1 MHPERNLS
9 SLWAQQQKQR
19 EQDIIKAI
27 NSDDLQHI
35 LFNVKTS
42 KEMGIISLIL
52 PARKLHE
59 HTNEPWITQKN
70 RNTYAGQSVS

>member
-1 MHPERNLS
+1 MS
-9 SLWAQQQKQR
+9 TKT
-19 EQDIIKAI
+19 KAKRAGYYQG

-59 HTNEPWITQKN
+59 HTNKP
-70 RNTYAGQSVS
+70 